1 MLKPTKR
8 NKKQKVNSLNFE
20 LNNIIPKTDNQQKV
34 FDLYDEGKN
43 LFLYGSAGVG
53 KSFLVLYLAL
63 KDMIENGSF
72 QKIIIFRSAIGSRD
86 LGFLPGTEKEKI
98 AVYEAPY
105 KAIVNELFGRDD
117 AYSILVDKDIIQFE
131 STSFLRGL
139 TYNNALMFADE
150 IENMTFQELDTIIT
164 RISDSSKIVFAGD
177 IKQCDLNLKKEF
189 SGMPQFIDI
198 LRTLH
203 NDFGFVEFNP
213 NDIVRSGLVKNYIM
227 AKEKLGF

>member
-20 LNNIIPKTDNQQKV
+20 LQNIIPKTENQQKV

-43 LFLYGSAGVG
+43 LFLYGSAGSG
-53 KSFLVLYLAL
+53 KSFLSLYLAL
-63 KDMIENGSF
+63 KDMMDNGSF
-72 QKIIIFRSAIGSRD
+72 QKIIIFRSAVACRD

-117 AYSILVDKDIIQFE
+117 AYSILTDKDIIQFE

-139 TYNNALMFADE
+139 TYNNTLMFVDE
-150 IENMTFQELDTIIT
+150 IENLSYQECATIYGRVGQDTRLIM
-164 RISDSSKIVFAGD
+164 AGD
-177 IKQCDLNLKKEF
+177 IKQCDLNLRKEV
-189 SGMPQFIDI
+189 SGFNDI
-198 LRTLH
+198 LAVSKEMPS
-203 NDFGFVEFNP
+203 FGFVEFTLE
-213 NDIVRSGLVKNYIM
+213 DCVRSGF
-227 AKEKLGF
+227 AKEFLMAQEKIGL

>member
-43 LFLYGSAGVG
+43 LLLYGSAGAG
-53 KSFLVLYLAL
+53 KSFLSLYLAL
-63 KDMIENGSF
+63 KDMMDNSSY
-72 QKIIIFRSAIGSRD
+72 QKIIIFRSAVGSRD

-139 TYNNALMFADE
+139 TYNNSLMFVDE
-150 IENMTFQELDTIIT
+150 IENMSFQELSTLYTRVGQDT
-164 RISDSSKIVFAGD
+164 RIILAGD
-177 IKQCDLNLKKEF
+177 RRQCDLNLKKEI
-189 SGMPQFIDI
+189 SGFDDI
-198 LRTLH
+198 LSISKEMPS
-203 NDFGFVEFNP
+203 FGFVEFTL
-213 NDIVRSGLVKNYIM
+213 DDCVRSGFAREFLI
-227 AKEKLGF
+227 AQEKLGF